1 MTLNVKSM
9 LQLLSDELQHS
20 TIRNVVK
27 LLVDPAATC
36 HFVPLFKSCV
46 KVRSFERINST
57 ALNVY
62 FYHGQPKLIAFKLA
76 LCLPKIINTLF
87 FFIRMKFNTFM
98 ISTLH
103 NMKIYEDKPLSTEVR
118 KLSEKDY
125 LILSLPVVTVDMI
138 LENGTSCSIIVCI
151 KKLSFLKKDEISSC
165 EVGENQT

>member
-1 MTLNVKSM
+1 
-9 LQLLSDELQHS
+9 
-20 TIRNVVK
+20 
-27 LLVDPAATC
+27 
-36 HFVPLFKSCV
+36 
-46 KVRSFERINST
+46 
-57 ALNVY
+57 
-62 FYHGQPKLIAFKLA
+62 
-76 LCLPKIINTLF
+76 
-87 FFIRMKFNTFM
+87 M

-125 LILSLPVVTVDMI
+125 LIPSLPVIGVDMI